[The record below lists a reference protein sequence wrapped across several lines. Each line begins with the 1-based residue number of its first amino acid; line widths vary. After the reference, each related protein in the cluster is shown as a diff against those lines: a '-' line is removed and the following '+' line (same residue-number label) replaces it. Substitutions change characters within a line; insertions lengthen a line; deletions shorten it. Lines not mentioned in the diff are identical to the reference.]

1 MYIQVRLGLLT
12 IRKSSLPSG
21 GGGGEGGLFIS
32 NTFGGVGLIET
43 GLGRGRGLFNLPKM
57 VVSVLQK
64 GLERKVEK
72 HK

>member
-12 IRKSSLPSG
+12 IRKSSLPRRG
-21 GGGGEGGLFIS
+21 RGAGGLFIS
-32 NTFGGVGLIET
+32 NTFGGVSLIET

-57 VVSVLQK
+57 VLSVLQK

>member
-1 MYIQVRLGLLT
+1 MGLLT

-21 GGGGEGGLFIS
+21 GAGGGGLFIS

-43 GLGRGRGLFNLPKM
+43 GLGKGRGLFNLAKM

-64 GLERKVEK
+64 GLERKEEK
-72 HK
+72 YK

>member
-1 MYIQVRLGLLT
+1 MGLLT
-12 IRKSSLPSG
+12 IRKSSLPRG
-21 GGGGEGGLFIS
+21 GRRRALFIS
-32 NTFGGVGLIET
+32 NTFDGVGSIET

>member
-21 GGGGEGGLFIS
+21 GGLFIS

-43 GLGRGRGLFNLPKM
+43 GLGRGEM
-57 VVSVLQK
+57 VGSVLQK

>member
-12 IRKSSLPSG
+12 IRKSSLPRG
-21 GGGGEGGLFIS
+21 GRGRGLFIS

-43 GLGRGRGLFNLPKM
+43 GLGRGRGLFNLSKM